1 MNIVFI
7 AINGIGNIDKEY
19 CTARRLWAEERPP
32 AAAAAAAL
40 LPAVPHIWDDRGR
53 YGRYFISSKD
63 ILDSGDQYILQY

>member
-1 MNIVFI
+1 MESLHRSPLVDD
-7 AINGIGNIDKEY
+7 GPLLLLL
-19 CTARRLWAEERPP
+19 T
-32 AAAAAAAL
+32 AAAGGRSSAAL